1 MRCGAFL
8 EKKRERI
15 WAMLVFWFSWSLTA
29 RLHRRKLPGVRH
41 QAGVAVRP
49 VESVGSLLEKQEHH
63 FQEGYPKLLL
73 SCASMG
79 AERYEEALEV
89 LKEVVY
95 KKEK

>member
-1 MRCGAFL
+1 MEL
-8 EKKRERI
+8 D
-15 WAMLVFWFSWSLTA
+15 SPLTSA
-29 RLHRRKLPGVRH
+29 EIAGRAA
-41 QAGVAVRP
+41 QAGVARP
-49 VESVGSLLEKQEHH
+49 PGGVGRESFGKQEHH

>member
-1 MRCGAFL
+1 MP
-8 EKKRERI
+8 
-15 WAMLVFWFSWSLTA
+15 VFWFSWSLTA
-29 RLHRRKLPGVRH
+29 RLHRWKLPGVRH
-41 QAGVAVRP
+41 RQASRPP

>member
-15 WAMLVFWFSWSLTA
+15 WAMPVFWFSWSLTA

-41 QAGVAVRP
+41 RQASPSARWSRSGVF
-49 VESVGSLLEKQEHH
+49 LEKQEHH